1 MLKMPKIYEW
11 IKSLALPIGGV
22 ENQVLSINNLGEK
35 VWIDKTLSFNLT
47 LLSTDW
53 IGTEAPYTQTLTAT
67 NILSTDIPFIDIDLS
82 NVLYADISALL
93 EQWQNIYRAVALD
106 NQIIVY
112 TKEKPTND
120 INIFIKVVR

>member
-1 MLKMPKIYEW
+1 MPKIYEW

-53 IGTEAPYTQTLTAT
+53 IGTEAPYTQTLTTT

-106 NQIIVY
+106 NQTIVY

>member
-1 MLKMPKIYEW
+1 MPKIYEC
-11 IKSLALPIGGV
+11 IKSLALPIDGV

-120 INIFIKVVR
+120 INVFIKVVR